1 MDKPSMQRLPY
12 ADASRTLVISLV
24 VILHIAVY
32 IFLDVLVAL

>member
-1 MDKPSMQRLPY
+1 MDKPSLQSLPY
-12 ADASRTLVISLV
+12 ADASRALAISLV